1 MDGQTYVPTILVIT
15 KIGNVEWNGAWFMKC
30 LALSYWRSVI
40 TNFNRDN
47 RLTNEPPI
55 TLEEGCRGKDI
66 EHTLGDIKILQT
78 VLKS

>member
-1 MDGQTYVPTILVIT
+1 
-15 KIGNVEWNGAWFMKC
+15 MKC
-30 LALSYWRSVI
+30 LALS
-40 TNFNRDN
+40 FNRNN